1 MTLTLHCS
9 VCDDERCF
17 EQPPCA
23 DGHGAD
29 CPEYACVECGMA
41 IVVGDAPRPPVIVRS
56 RAA

>member
-1 MTLTLHCS
+1 MTHTRHCS
-9 VCDDERCF
+9 ACDGERQF

-23 DGHGAD
+23 DDHGPD

-41 IVVGDAPRPPVIVRS
+41 ILIGDAPQTPVIVRS